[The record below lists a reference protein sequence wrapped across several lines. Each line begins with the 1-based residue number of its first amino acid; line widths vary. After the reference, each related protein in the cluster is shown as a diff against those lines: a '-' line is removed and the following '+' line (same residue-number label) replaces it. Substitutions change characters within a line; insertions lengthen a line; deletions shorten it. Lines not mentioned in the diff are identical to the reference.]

1 MEVNMATLTQI
12 YKPRL
17 ARIVVTNKL
26 DDLIN
31 ILKPR
36 RCMLVSVV
44 LILAGLC
51 IPFLMAL
58 ELLPVTLFIGF
69 IALAL
74 IVTGSSLVLL
84 NCGEL

>member
-1 MEVNMATLTQI
+1 MATLTQI

-26 DDLIN
+26 DDLIQ

-36 RCMLVSVV
+36 RCMLVSGV

-51 IPFLMAL
+51 IPLLMAL
-58 ELLPVTLFIGF
+58 ELLPVTLLTGF
-69 IALAL
+69 ITLAL
-74 IVTGSSLVLL
+74 VATGSLL
-84 NCGEL
+84 ALLYCGEI

>member
-1 MEVNMATLTQI
+1 MATLTQI

-17 ARIVVTNKL
+17 VRIVVTNKL
-26 DDLIN
+26 DDLIH

-36 RCMLVSVV
+36 RCMLVSVA

-51 IPFLMAL
+51 IPLLMAL
-58 ELLPVTLFIGF
+58 ELLPVTLLLGF

-74 IVTGSSLVLL
+74 IATGSLLVLL
-84 NCGEL
+84 YCGEI